1 MKIYAADLET
11 TVYENQDHTEAWSSA
26 LVALDSDDPL
36 IHHSLAETLEYLDNQ
51 NEDAILYYHNLK
63 FDGNF
68 WLYFLIK
75 ELGFKQ
81 GTEYSLD
88 EKGATIVTM
97 KDPND
102 LKEKEVVYS
111 ISSMGQWYMVSFKYH
126 SHKYTLKDSL
136 KLLPFKLEEIGEAF
150 KTEHRKLEMEYE
162 GYRYAGC
169 EITDEEAEYI
179 KNDVLVLKEALNI
192 MFEEGHNKLTIG
204 ACCLAEFKK
213 MTGKYDWATLFPKL
227 ENIEIDPEI
236 YGSSN
241 ADEYIR
247 KSYRGGWCYLVKGA
261 SEKIYTKGTTAD
273 VNSLYPS
280 MMHSESGNAYPHGK
294 PHFFVKQIPPEVY
307 HTSHDGFE
315 FPKYFFVRIRC
326 RFYLKKG
333 KLPFIQIKHNIHY
346 KSTEMLET
354 SDVYNKNDGKYY
366 SSYYDKEGNLH
377 DTIVELTLTCTDYQ
391 LLQEHYILK
400 DFELLDGC
408 WFYATTGIF
417 DEYIDKYKQ
426 IKMNNKGA
434 KRTEA
439 KLFLNNLYGKL
450 ATSPVSS
457 FKYIPENTDDALEYR
472 VQPELNKDPVY
483 IAAGS
488 AITSYSRNFTIRA
501 AQANFYGVENRG
513 FKYADTDSIHCD
525 LAPSEIKNIKVH
537 DNAFCCWKLESCW
550 DIAKFIRQKTYVE
563 HVTHEDL
570 VPVEQ
575 IQLPDGTYKK
585 PYYNMKCAGMSDSCK
600 DLFLASM
607 GEDIELKPKQREKYK
622 EFLSKTRTL
631 DDFKVGLQI
640 PSKLV
645 PEVIKGGVIL
655 KEKNFTLRN
664 I

>member
-1 MKIYAADLET
+1 MKIYSADLET
-11 TVYENQDHTEAWSSA
+11 TVYEGQDHTEAWSSA
-26 LVALDSDDPL
+26 LVALDSEEPL

-75 ELGFKQ
+75 EMNFKQ
-81 GTEYSLD
+81 GVEYTQDADGNPL
-88 EKGATIVTM
+88 VVM

-102 LKEKEVVYS
+102 LKEKEVIYS
-111 ISSMGQWYMVSFKYH
+111 ISSMGQWYTVTFKYH

-136 KLLPFKLEEIGEAF
+136 KLLPFRLEEIGDAF
-150 KTEHRKLEMEYE
+150 KTEHRKLDMEYE
-162 GYRYAGC
+162 GYRYSGC
-169 EITDEEAEYI
+169 EITDEEASYI
-179 KNDVLVLKEALNI
+179 KNDVLVLKEALNM

-213 MTGKYDWATLFPKL
+213 MIGKYDWATFFPKL
-227 ENIEIDPEI
+227 ENIELDPEI

-261 SEKIYTKGTTAD
+261 SEQIYHDGTTAD

-280 MMHSESGNAYPHGK
+280 MMHSESGNYYPLGK
-294 PHFFVKQIPPEVY
+294 PHFFTKEIPR
-307 HTSHDGFE
+307 HAL
-315 FPKYFFVRIRC
+315 FPNRYYFVRIRC

-354 SDVYNKNDGKYY
+354 SDVYNKRDGKYY
-366 SSYYDKEGNLH
+366 STYKDKQGNIH
-377 DTIVELTLTCTDYQ
+377 DTIVELTLTCTDFK

-408 WFYATTGIF
+408 WFHADKGIF

-457 FKYIPENTDDALEYR
+457 FKYITDDEEALQYK

-483 IAAGS
+483 IAGGS

-501 AQANFYGVENRG
+501 AQANFYGVENKG

-525 LAPSEIKNIKVH
+525 LPPSEIKGIKVH
-537 DNAFCCWKLESCW
+537 ENAFCCWKLESCW

-570 VPVEQ
+570 KSIE
-575 IQLPDGTYKK
+575 K
-585 PYYNMKCAGMSDSCK
+585 PYYNLKCAGMSDSCK
-600 DLFLASM
+600 DLFLKSM
-607 GEDIELKPKQREKYK
+607 GEDIKLKPKQEEKYK
-622 EFLSKTRTL
+622 EFLSTPRTL
-631 DDFKVGLQI
+631 DDFKVGLKI